1 MGWDLQL
8 VNNHLRFLNRALE
21 QQRSLISTVTTI
33 SIVSSETSKERL
45 RFVAAD
51 LLEQDLEEETPLEI
65 YNLVSDKYDSDVPT
79 DESSPTIAATI
90 FQEMLLCARF
100 EDSHIQALD
109 RFREEGL
116 EEESWREKL
125 NFRRSLL
132 EFGDTIPNEEA
143 LKKLVRKFTRR
154 QIRGHRDDITT
165 PIQLFRSLL
174 NRRTISFETASE
186 SVRKLED
193 KWKEVSG
200 KCYCVWSAL
209 SVQV

>member
-1 MGWDLQL
+1 MQL
-8 VNNHLRFLNRALE
+8 VNNCLHSLNRAAE
-21 QQRSLISTVTTI
+21 QQRGLISTVTEI
-33 SIVSSETSKERL
+33 SVESSETSKERL

-51 LLEQDLEEETPLEI
+51 LLEQDLEVETPLEI
-65 YNLVSDKYDSDVPT
+65 YNLVFDKYDSDVPT
-79 DESSPTIAATI
+79 DENSPTTAATI
-90 FQEMLLCARF
+90 FQEMLPCARF
-100 EDSHIQALD
+100 EDSHVQALD
-109 RFREEGL
+109 RFRKEGL
-116 EEESWREKL
+116 EEESWNEKL
-125 NFRRSLL
+125 NFRRNLL
-132 EFGDTIPNEEA
+132 EIGDKISDEEA

-200 KCYCVWSAL
+200 K
-209 SVQV
+209 